1 MNLFLDSIKLP
12 VDAYDTMILR
22 VGDKASRYQNLEW
35 DIVRTYNQFVK
46 WINDNGMPELVS
58 FGHDLTEEHYEI
70 VCACGSSEDFPEE
83 FEDETGHDCVLYLIE
98 YAKDHPAEKFPEVM
112 VHSMNP
118 YGSERIHDTIN
129 RYNKNN

>member
-1 MNLFLDSIKLP
+1 MNLFLDDIREAA
-12 VDAYDTMILR
+12 DAYEYMHHRI
-22 VGDKASRYQNLEW
+22 GDESLKYQNLEW
-35 DIVRTYNQFVK
+35 QVVRNYDQFVK
-46 WINDNGMPELVS
+46 WINDNGMPDLVS
-58 FGHDLTEEHYEI
+58 FDHDLADEHYEI

-83 FEDETGHDCVLYLIE
+83 FEEETGHDCVLYLIE